1 MTDPTPDEAAAALQ
15 AVLDVLD
22 AGGRHCGCDP
32 ELYGDS
38 DFIGFVSDTHGRG
51 HREVRGAAIRVL
63 LAERAR
69 SRARVAAA
77 RTIASNWAG
86 SPMLTETALANQIL
100 AALDHD
106 PAPDRDGTWTC
117 VCRYMNTGPICTHCG
132 KLREGAA

>member
-22 AGGRHCGCDP
+22 AGGRRCGCDP

-63 LAERAR
+63 LAERAL
-69 SRARVAAA
+69 SRDRLAATRA
-77 RTIASNWAG
+77 VASNWTR
-86 SPMLTETALANQIL
+86 SPMLTEKALANQIL
-100 AALDHD
+100 YALDHD
-106 PAPDRDGTWTC
+106 PPQEPAS
-117 VCRYMNTGPICTHCG
+117 
-132 KLREGAA
+132 